1 MSIENRDPPHRRPA
15 RRKTNSIS
23 DIVIKNVLLQEV
35 FPKKELNSASGKK
48 KHKKK
53 ACMESNTVMLIN
65 SVLTTTLILLHVKI

>member
-23 DIVIKNVLLQEV
+23 DIIIKHVLLQEV

-48 KHKKK
+48 KNKKK
-53 ACMESNTVMLIN
+53 PTWKV
-65 SVLTTTLILLHVKI
+65 ILSC